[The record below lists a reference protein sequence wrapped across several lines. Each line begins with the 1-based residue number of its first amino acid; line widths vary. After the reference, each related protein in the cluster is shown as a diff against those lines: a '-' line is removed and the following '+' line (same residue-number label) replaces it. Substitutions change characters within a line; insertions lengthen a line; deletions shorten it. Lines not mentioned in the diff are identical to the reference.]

1 MSLEVGLTVSKVQ
14 PPGAECIKPRRI
26 RGCLTCNRAGLNG
39 QPLVERRSP
48 AASSQRAL
56 SDLSEQCN
64 IARVQSLF
72 ETRWARFGAA
82 LGSGA
87 LLFFAL
93 GLRPV
98 WWIAWIAPIPL
109 LLAALHGSRAEARL
123 LTAFASAVGLASLVP
138 YYVSVQGPIGLI
150 IMPLQIAQWIF
161 IVSFTHAVV
170 RRSDHWLTVFAYP
183 LICSALDAL
192 ISTFSPHGTFGS
204 FAYTQMDALPVIQIA
219 SVGGTPAVVAVVSLF
234 TSAVVLGLYQLRPRS
249 QPMLTYGFPVLLLV
263 LAIGYGCWRL
273 AKSRPAAVSVPVGM
287 VAIDDVISQ
296 KIAHEKVEEIWRG
309 YDEAVTRLAEAGAR
323 IVVLPEKI
331 DPDEPH
337 PEARRAALS
346 ETARRTAVFLVV
358 GVGLREQ
365 SGWRNRAWLFGQ
377 NGDLLAAYD
386 KQHLVPG
393 WEGSM
398 TAGDENV
405 IVSIND
411 RRFGLSICKD
421 MHFASFGRGYGKE
434 GVVAVLEPAWD
445 FGRDAWMAARI
456 AALRGVENGY
466 AVVHSARGGL
476 LTASDRYGHFVAET
490 PSSILPGSA
499 VIAHVP
505 TSSPSPTLYA
515 RFGGW
520 FGWVCVGAAALL
532 RLPSIRRMR
541 GA

>member
-1 MSLEVGLTVSKVQ
+1 MHKAAPYSRV
-14 PPGAECIKPRRI
+14 
-26 RGCLTCNRAGLNG
+26 LTCNRAGLNG

-219 SVGGTPAVVAVVSLF
+219 SVGGTPAVVVVVSLF

-263 LAIGYGCWRL
+263 LAIVYGCWRL
-273 AKSRPAAVSVPVGM
+273 AKSRPAAVSLPVGM

-296 KIAHEKVEEIWRG
+296 KIAHEKAEEIWRG

-411 RRFGLSICKD
+411 SRFGLSICKD